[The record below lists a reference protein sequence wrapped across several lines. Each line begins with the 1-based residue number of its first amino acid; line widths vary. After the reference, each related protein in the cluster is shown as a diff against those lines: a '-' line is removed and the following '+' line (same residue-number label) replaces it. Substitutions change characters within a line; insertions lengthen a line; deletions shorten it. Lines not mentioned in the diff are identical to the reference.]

1 MTGGGT
7 IGVGCVGVSSI
18 IGVGCVGFSSIIG
31 VGCVGF
37 SSIIGV
43 GCVGC
48 SIFGG
53 SSLGCEDSSGFGN
66 LLKSSKT
73 SVSPHSSSSL
83 SGKGA
88 KSSGGVCGST
98 GLTFSGAGFGGGS
111 YYYEDR
117 EVGDSPIINFI
128 KHTVVCLIIA
138 YIVFLVFDNF
148 NGSSKLYITFLV
160 ISALGIICDI
170 LGLIG
175 FIRR

>member
-1 MTGGGT
+1 ME
-7 IGVGCVGVSSI
+7 IIVAIIIIALFILSI
-18 IGVGCVGFSSIIG
+18 RVWVISRIISG
-31 VGCVGF
+31 ILQAVR
-37 SSIIGV
+37 IILLSV
-43 GCVGC
+43 AFE
-48 SIFGG
+48 SE
-53 SSLGCEDSSGFGN
+53 LDSEILNLMGILSFLN
-66 LLKSSKT
+66 LLYFWGT
-73 SVSPHSSSSL
+73 YFFED
-83 SGKGA
+83 
-88 KSSGGVCGST
+88 T
-98 GLTFSGAGFGGGS
+98 REIITDFWEETFSGAGFGGGS